1 MFLFIVACLTT
12 AFKIV
17 HLNTSHVLIY
27 RRSIMD
33 FEKDVKHL
41 NTSHVLIYRQER
53 HNANSDMGNLN
64 TSHVLIYRKLSTAY

>member
-1 MFLFIVACLTT
+1 
-12 AFKIV
+12 
-17 HLNTSHVLIY
+17 
-27 RRSIMD
+27 MD